1 MNFLQLRRIAQTFL
15 IVLFCGMMIA
25 VISQESGYLMSDNNN
40 IVLDSETEIDDKNP
54 SIAQKDDST
63 TSKEPIGD
71 VTEDNTSEVVTEE
84 VAGEEITEDT
94 QLEEAV
100 TEEPL
105 TENTSKE
112 DGIYSFFQRKEAWY
126 QGVAWSGEW
135 STFEYQGKVF
145 SDFGCGLCCM
155 ANIYNTLSP
164 YEVSPK
170 DMFFHAINVSGYA
183 PSSAGAAISWGN
195 MRSTLKNCG
204 IICELY
210 NKPSSYKEFQYTIS
224 QCTSAIVLVSSV
236 YDNTYW
242 TTTKGHYVS
251 IWNYDKDS
259 DTVFLADPGKISRN
273 RQRIPLRY
281 VYDALKLSSDYQFL
295 VITEYVE
302 ADNAWKGNG
311 IKEQWNRP

>member
-1 MNFLQLRRIAQTFL
+1 MNFLQMSRIAQTFL
-15 IVLFCGMMIA
+15 IVLFCGMMIT
-25 VISQESGYLMSDNNN
+25 VISQESGYLMSDNND

-54 SIAQKDDST
+54 SIAQKDDSV

-71 VTEDNTSEVVTEE
+71 VTEDNTS
-84 VAGEEITEDT
+84 
-94 QLEEAV
+94 
-100 TEEPL
+100 
-105 TENTSKE
+105 KK

-135 STFEYQGKVF
+135 SAFEYKGKVF

-155 ANIYNTLSP
+155 ANVYDTLSP

-170 DMFFHAINVSGYA
+170 DMFFHAMNVSGYS
-183 PSSAGAAISWGN
+183 PSSAGAAISWWN
-195 MRSTLKNCG
+195 MKTTLTKSG
-204 IICELY
+204 IVCKLY
-210 NKPSSYKEFQYTIS
+210 HKPSSYAEFQQQIS

-251 IWNYDKDS
+251 IWNYDKDT
-259 DTVFLADPGKISRN
+259 DTAFLTDPGKISRN

-281 VYDALKLSSDYQFL
+281 VYNALKISSDYQFL
-295 VITEYVE
+295 LVTDYVE
-302 ADNAWKGNG
+302 ENNQWKGNG
-311 IKEQWNRP
+311 ITEQWNRP